1 MRKDESYILKMS
13 EYAKRNIK
21 KGYKKDAV
29 RFALISQ
36 GNSRI
41 EVDKAIVMA
50 EKDLFQEE
58 MKSMPK
64 KSDSPSQV
72 MPIVEPEKSLWKRLF
87 G

>member
-1 MRKDESYILKMS
+1 MRKDESYLLKLAD
-13 EYAKRNIK
+13 YAKRNIK

-64 KSDSPSQV
+64 NSESQPQI
-72 MPIVEPEKSLWKRLF
+72 MPTVEPEKSLWKRLF